1 MIILLTLLIGWLFTP
16 LVKAQTHGEC
26 LRYRIVSY
34 NVENLFD
41 CLDDSLKADEEYL
54 PEGMRHWTSGR
65 YYRKINAI
73 AKVLIA
79 IGGPSA
85 SSDSEGRAYAHG
97 EMPLLIGLYE
107 VENPQTI
114 EQLIHYSPLRQN
126 GYRYVMT
133 SSLDVRGIDIAL
145 LYRPDKFKLLY
156 QQSIRANLLNERPTR
171 DLLHVCGTLVG
182 GDTLDVVLLH
192 LPSRLGGTRQT
203 EPYRQH
209 VARRAKQL
217 CDSLSQTRQNPHLLL
232 MGDFNESA
240 TGPALAKTLK
250 AKPLTSEEP
259 QTNQLYNLL
268 AHRRCSS
275 LKAIKGSYK
284 YQGIWETIDHIVAN
298 GLLLQSNHSPHLIPE
313 SAEIA
318 PLSFLLTDDKS
329 YGGEMPCRTYQG
341 ANYQGGYSD
350 HLPLIVDIEIQK
362 R

>member
-1 MIILLTLLIGWLFTP
+1 MIILLTLLIGLFFTTY
-16 LVKAQTHGEC
+16 VKAQTDGEC

-79 IGGPSA
+79 IGGPST
-85 SSDSEGRAYAHG
+85 SSESEGRKQAHG
-97 EMPLLIGLYE
+97 EMPLLVGLYE
-107 VENPQTI
+107 VESPHAI
-114 EQLIHYSPLRQN
+114 EQLIHYSPLRQS

-145 LYRPDKFKLLY
+145 LYRPDEFKLLY
-156 QQSIRANLLNERPTR
+156 QQSIRANLPNERPTR
-171 DLLHVCGTLVG
+171 DILHIGGTLVG

-209 VARRAKQL
+209 VASRAKQL
-217 CDSLSQTRQNPHLLL
+217 CDSLSETRQNPHLLL

-240 TGPALAKTLK
+240 TGPALAKILT
-250 AKPLTSEEP
+250 AKPLSSEEP

-268 AHRRCSS
+268 ANRRCSS
-275 LKAIKGSYK
+275 LSSIKGSYK
-284 YQGIWETIDHIVAN
+284 YQGIWETIDHIIAN
-298 GLLLQSNHSPHLIPE
+298 GLLLQPNHSPHLIPE

-318 PLSFLLTDDKS
+318 PLSFLLTDDEI
-329 YGGEMPCRTYQG
+329 YGGKMPCRTYRG
-341 ANYQGGYSD
+341 AYYQGGYSD
-350 HLPLIVDIEIQK
+350 HLPLIVDIEINM